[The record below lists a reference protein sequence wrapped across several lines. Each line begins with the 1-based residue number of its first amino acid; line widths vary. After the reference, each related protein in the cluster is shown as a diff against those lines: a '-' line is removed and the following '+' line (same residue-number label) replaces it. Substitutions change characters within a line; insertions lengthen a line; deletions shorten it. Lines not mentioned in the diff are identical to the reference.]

1 MTLMMDNCEHVLD
14 YIWHLLDKSIFW
26 KWQILSR
33 GCGFV
38 QILACGW
45 VSLSL
50 WPLWSSEQPH
60 WISAKEHCRQ
70 TWWNQ
75 PLWAQPP
82 AGGDASQKLVH
93 LEGFYQK
100 RDILGGFLGW
110 CVSLPGSPAQ
120 QHRLLPITSENG
132 SLWDT
137 DYIVRVWEHIP
148 SLILYVAQ

>member
-1 MTLMMDNCEHVLD
+1 MVELA
-14 YIWHLLDKSIFW
+14 S
-26 KWQILSR
+26 
-33 GCGFV
+33 
-38 QILACGW
+38 ACGLFG
-45 VSLSL
+45 VQSSPIGSQQRNIVVRHDGTSPSGLNL
-50 WPLWSSEQPH
+50 PLEVMLL
-60 WISAKEHCRQ
+60 R
-70 TWWNQ
+70 N
-75 PLWAQPP
+75 LF
-82 AGGDASQKLVH
+82 VH